1 MKGKL
6 LSGIKLKKKL
16 FPISA
21 IIALLCL
28 TPMFVIW
35 TSALTPP
42 KLSVTFTATGDFKGK
57 GNCLQAQSGII
68 YADLPRGPYPVEVDS
83 IDKNIGGVS
92 MTASYSYDDALPLP
106 LDLVTDIMVHIHID
120 GSFRRLN
127 EGVPADITLLTI
139 SGCTA
144 APETDGVQ
152 YCIHAYSETENIGT
166 VTKTLSGWE
175 VEALIPL
182 PEQGAPGLC
191 VNEWSDGSVA
201 DGFCIPLSN
210 FQVEISGTITK

>member
-6 LSGIKLKKKL
+6 LSGIRLKKKL

-21 IIALLCL
+21 IIALLCV

-42 KLSVTFTATGDFKGK
+42 TLSLTFTATGDFTGR

-83 IDKNIGGVS
+83 VDKNIGGVS
-92 MTASYSYDDALPLP
+92 MTASYSYDDDLPLP

-120 GSFRRLN
+120 GSFRKLN
-127 EGVPADITLLTI
+127 VGDSADITMLMI

-144 APETDGVQ
+144 APETDGAQ
-152 YCIHAYSETENIGT
+152 YCINAYIENIGT

-175 VEALIPL
+175 VKALIL
-182 PEQGAPGLC
+182 ETEQGSPGLC
-191 VNEWSDGSVA
+191 VNDWSDGSVV
-201 DGFCIPLSN
+201 DGFCIPLSD
-210 FQVEISGTITK
+210 FQVEVSGTITK